1 MSAPTDKPKSDGPPR
16 QPLGNIIQRPST
28 TARLRP
34 PFNDITD
41 NPSGAS
47 GGTARPATTRDAPPV
62 KPGAH
67 DPAKSTGSAAARIA
81 ELRSAWERKTPGE
94 KAAWNQETFGGREP
108 PWAGE
113 VSYDDGA
120 DVEYEERM
128 RKGGVA

>member
-1 MSAPTDKPKSDGPPR
+1 MSAPTDNPKSDGPPR
-16 QPLGNIIQRPST
+16 QPLGNTIQRPST

-34 PFNDITD
+34 PFNDITN

-47 GGTARPATTRDAPPV
+47 GGTARPATTRDAPPDTH
-62 KPGAH
+62 A
-67 DPAKSTGSAAARIA
+67 PAKSTGSAAARIA

-94 KAAWNQETFGGREP
+94 KAAWNQETFGGPEP

-120 DVEYEERM
+120 DVEYEEGM
-128 RKGGVA
+128 RKGRVA